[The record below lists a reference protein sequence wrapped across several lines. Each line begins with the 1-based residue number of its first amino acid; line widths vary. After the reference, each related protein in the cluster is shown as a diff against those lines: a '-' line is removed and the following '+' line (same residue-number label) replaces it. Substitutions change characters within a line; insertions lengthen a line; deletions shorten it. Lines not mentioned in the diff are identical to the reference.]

1 MQMVYVNVGQ
11 VILSDRSSGTT
22 ARATRRNKP
31 RLRRARSAK
40 LIICRLQIDNYAC
53 TEFVQGQT
61 RRWAIAWS
69 FGDVRLPDSIA
80 RISNPTVKN
89 LMPLRNTFQETFP
102 QAQSVASL
110 GIAVGSAIATI
121 EDISIRSLNSQT
133 QPDLAHTDVLVSLT
147 RDTWSRAARRKK
159 ANSTVMQTDPQSQPL
174 MGTALICRI
183 TCVEAEHD
191 SGAGRTR
198 LGGPI
203 IRFDWVRGRERA
215 LFESFVNHVERKV
228 TALLTSNS
236 ALM

>member
-1 MQMVYVNVGQ
+1 MLVRSLFKATLADGPLHGLSVTCAYLTCVSNVYLL
-11 VILSDRSSGTT
+11 IKLSH
-22 ARATRRNKP
+22 
-31 RLRRARSAK
+31 
-40 LIICRLQIDNYAC
+40 
-53 TEFVQGQT
+53 
-61 RRWAIAWS
+61 AIHC
-69 FGDVRLPDSIA
+69 FCQSIA